1 MANMSYCRFQNTE
14 MDLRACCN
22 AMDDAYT
29 LKDMDLS
36 NDEYK
41 AMLRLVSLC
50 QDVLDN
56 FERLENAEDFEEEED
71 LSDSCY
77 A

>member
-14 MDLRACCN
+14 LDLRDCN
-22 AMDDAYT
+22 NEMDDAYT
-29 LKDMDLS
+29 LNDMDLS
-36 NDEYK
+36 SDEYK
-41 AMLRLVSLC
+41 AMLRLVNLC

-56 FERLENAEDFEEEED
+56 YERLKNAEDFEEEED
-71 LSDSCY
+71 LSDFCF

>member
-14 MDLRACCN
+14 LDLRDCN
-22 AMDDAYT
+22 NEMDDAYT
-29 LKDMDLS
+29 LNDMDLS
-36 NDEYK
+36 SDEYK
-41 AMLRLVSLC
+41 AMLRLVNLC

-56 FERLENAEDFEEEED
+56 YERLKNAEEFEEEED
-71 LSDSCY
+71 LSDSCF

>member
-14 MDLRACCN
+14 LDLRDCN
-22 AMDDAYT
+22 NEMDDAYT
-29 LKDMDLS
+29 LNDMDLS
-36 NDEYK
+36 SDEYN

-56 FERLENAEDFEEEED
+56 YERLKNAEEFEEED
-71 LSDSCY
+71 LSDFCY